1 MILQPISNHIMKYR
15 TQLII
20 KSCCL
25 ICMALFASTRLSAQ
39 YTDIRVNSLPQSMK
53 IVQVDNREI
62 STLVFIRYTR
72 QEEGITWMNIN
83 EKTIARCKGS
93 EKDYHLINSINLP
106 INTESENR
114 YMMFDRIGQEHAFAL
129 EFEKLPNIT
138 DFSIYEDTNNTD
150 AFNFVGIQSDTT
162 KMKDFVDID
171 EYIANYPVKELG
183 RYAENGT
190 IITYIK
196 YKGIIVSTIA
206 QAVKQYGKY
215 YTINVSLQNLSG
227 KSILFD
233 PSKIVAKG
241 YNAKKQ
247 EFFDMQV
254 LSASEYDKKVAN
266 KQAWN
271 NFWVALG
278 EGMAASNA
286 GYSSSTTTY
295 SGSSYTTGSAHAS
308 GYYGNT
314 YGYANAYGSAYT
326 TTYGRANTTSYNG
339 AAAYAAQQQANANYA
354 AYANSQYSIR
364 EQLQDGYVKLNT
376 IRNEVNYM
384 GYFNIK
390 YKKLDHLIVTMTI
403 DGEKFE
409 FTY

>member
-53 IVQVDNREI
+53 IVQVDNREN

-215 YTINVSLQNLSG
+215 YTDL
-227 KSILFD
+227 
-233 PSKIVAKG
+233 P
-241 YNAKKQ
+241 
-247 EFFDMQV
+247 
-254 LSASEYDKKVAN
+254 
-266 KQAWN
+266 
-271 NFWVALG
+271 
-278 EGMAASNA
+278 
-286 GYSSSTTTY
+286 
-295 SGSSYTTGSAHAS
+295 
-308 GYYGNT
+308 
-314 YGYANAYGSAYT
+314 
-326 TTYGRANTTSYNG
+326 
-339 AAAYAAQQQANANYA
+339 
-354 AYANSQYSIR
+354 
-364 EQLQDGYVKLNT
+364 
-376 IRNEVNYM
+376 
-384 GYFNIK
+384 
-390 YKKLDHLIVTMTI
+390 
-403 DGEKFE
+403 
-409 FTY
+409 

>member
-1 MILQPISNHIMKYR
+1 MKL
-15 TQLII
+15 TTNLFA
-20 KSCCL
+20 KVCCL
-25 ICMALFASTRLSAQ
+25 ACFVLIASLRVCAQ
-39 YTDIRVNSLPQSMK
+39 YSNIRVKTMPQSMD
-53 IVQVDNREI
+53 IVQIDNREN
-62 STLVFIRYTR
+62 STLVFIKFTR
-72 QEEGITWMNIN
+72 QNEDVTWMNIN
-83 EKTIARCKGS
+83 EKTIARCEGS
-93 EKDYHLINSINLP
+93 AKDYHLINSINLP

-114 YMMFDRIGQEHAFAL
+114 YMMFDRIGQEHVFAL
-129 EFEKLPNIT
+129 EFEKLPNVT
-138 DFSIYEDTNNTD
+138 NFSIYENINEAD
-150 AFNFVGIQSDTT
+150 AFNFVGIQTDTT
-162 KMKDFVDID
+162 QIKSFINID
-171 EYIANYPVKELG
+171 DYIANYPVKELG
-183 RYAENGT
+183 RYAENGI

-196 YKGIIVSTIA
+196 YKGIIVSTVA

-215 YTINVSLQNLSG
+215 YSINVSLQNLSG

-241 YNAKKQ
+241 YNVKKQ
-247 EFFDMQV
+247 EFFDLQV

-266 KQAWN
+266 KQAWK

-314 YGYANAYGSAYT
+314 YGYTNAYGSAYT
-326 TTYGRANTTSYNG
+326 TTYGRANTTTYNG
-339 AAAYAAQQQANANYA
+339 AAAYAAQQQANANYS
-354 AYANSQYSIR
+354 AYANSQYTIR
-364 EQLQDGYVKLNT
+364 EQLKDGYVKLNT

-384 GYFNIK
+384 GYFNIR

-403 DGEKFE
+403 DGEEFK

>member
-1 MILQPISNHIMKYR
+1 
-15 TQLII
+15 
-20 KSCCL
+20 
-25 ICMALFASTRLSAQ
+25 
-39 YTDIRVNSLPQSMK
+39 MK
-53 IVQVDNREI
+53 IVQVDNREN

-106 INTESENR
+106 INKESENR

-150 AFNFVGIQSDTT
+150 AFNFVGIQADTT
-162 KMKDFVDID
+162 KMNDFVNID

-227 KSILFD
+227 RSILFD

-241 YNAKKQ
+241 YKAKKQ